1 MWFKNLKIFR
11 LSPEFNFTAADLETK
26 LERQLFQPGNRSD
39 MQNMGWVS
47 PCNNGALVHAINGQ
61 YLLAL
66 RVEKK
71 LLPASVINQTTKE
84 KCLEIEEQQGYR
96 PGRKQLK
103 EIKEQVT
110 EELLPKAFAVQKDT
124 RVWLDTKNHWLIID
138 AASSAKSDEVI
149 GMLAK
154 VLDPLPVQSLFTEL
168 SPSAA
173 MTEWLL
179 QDEAPANFSIDQD
192 TDLVSKA
199 ESSATVRYIRQ
210 TPESGDVAK
219 HIQNGKVCTKLAMT
233 WADRISF
240 VLNDSLDIKRIKPL
254 DILKEGGDF
263 SSMDEAERF
272 DADMTLMC
280 AELAKMLDD
289 LVLVLGGEKL
299 RQGNEQ
305 KAT

>member
-1 MWFKNLKIFR
+1 MWFKNLKVFR
-11 LSPEFNFTAADLETK
+11 LSPTWQLSVQDLESK
-26 LERQLFQPGNRSD
+26 LEKQLFQPGNRSD

-47 PCNNGALVHAINGQ
+47 PCDNGALVHALNGQ

-71 LLPASVINQTTKE
+71 LLPATVINQFTKA
-84 KCLEIEEQQGYR
+84 KALEIEEQQGYR

-110 EELLPKAFAVQKDT
+110 EELLPKAFSIFRDT
-124 RVWLDTKNHWLIID
+124 KVWIDTKNHWLVID
-138 AASSAKSDEVI
+138 AAAAAKSDEVI

-154 VLDPLPVQSLFTEL
+154 VLDPLPVQSLFTEQ

-179 QDEAPANFSIDQD
+179 QDEAPANFSVDQD
-192 TDLVSKA
+192 VELRSSA
-199 ESSATVRYIRQ
+199 ENRATVRYVRQ
-210 TPESGDVAK
+210 TPEKEDVTK
-219 HIQNGKVCTKLAMT
+219 HIEAGKHCTRLALT

-240 VLNDSLDIKRIKPL
+240 ILNESLDIKRVAPL
-254 DILKEGGDF
+254 DILSEGNDF
-263 SSMDEAERF
+263 SNMDDAERF

-280 AELAKMLDD
+280 AELASLLDD
-289 LVLVLGGEKL
+289 LVGALGGEKKTG
-299 RQGNEQ
+299 QQ
-305 KAT
+305 

>member
-1 MWFKNLKIFR
+1 MWFKNLKLFR
-11 LSPEFNFTAADLETK
+11 LAPDFNPTATDLEAK
-26 LERQLFQPGNRSD
+26 LERQQFQPGNRSD

-47 PCNNGALVHAINGQ
+47 PCNNGALVHALNGQ

-71 LLPASVINQTTKE
+71 LLPASVVNQHVKE

-96 PGRKQLK
+96 PGRKQTK
-103 EIKEQVT
+103 EIKEQIID
-110 EELLPKAFAVQKDT
+110 ELLPKAFSVQKDT

-168 SPSAA
+168 SPAQA
-173 MTEWLL
+173 MTDWLVA
-179 QDEAPANFSIDQD
+179 DEAPANFSIDQD
-192 TDLVSKA
+192 TELLQSGGGG
-199 ESSATVRYIRQ
+199 ATVRYIKQ
-210 TPESGDVAK
+210 TPEHQEVNS
-219 HIQNGKVCTKLAMT
+219 HIGNGKICTKLALT

-240 VLNDSLDIKRIKPL
+240 VLDSSLNIKRIRPMN
-254 DILKEGGDF
+254 ILTEGNDM
-263 SSMDEAERF
+263 SNMDEQERF

-280 AELAKMLDD
+280 GELAKLLDD
-289 LVLVLGGEKL
+289 LVWALDGEK
-299 RQGNEQ
+299 QP
-305 KAT
+305 

>member
-1 MWFKNLKIFR
+1 MWFKNLKVFR
-11 LSPEFNFTAADLETK
+11 LSPAWQLSVQDLEAK
-26 LERQLFQPGNRSD
+26 LEKQLFQPGNRSD

-47 PCNNGALVHAINGQ
+47 PSNNGALVHALNGQ

-71 LLPASVINQTTKE
+71 LLPATVINQFTKE
-84 KCLEIEEQQGYR
+84 KAQEIEEQQGYR

-110 EELLPKAFAVQKDT
+110 EELLPKAFSIFRDTKVWIDT
-124 RVWLDTKNHWLIID
+124 RNHWLIID
-138 AASSAKSDEVI
+138 AAAAAKSDEVI

-192 TDLVSKA
+192 VELRSSA
-199 ESSATVRYIRQ
+199 ENRATVRYVRQ
-210 TPESGDVAK
+210 TPEKEDVTK
-219 HIQNGKVCTKLAMT
+219 HIEAGKQCTRLALT
-233 WADRISF
+233 WADRVSF
-240 VLNDSLDIKRIKPL
+240 ILNESLDIKRVAPL
-254 DILKEGGDF
+254 DILTEGSDF
-263 SSMDEAERF
+263 SNMDDAERF

-280 AELAKMLDD
+280 AELANLLDD
-289 LVLVLGGEKL
+289 LVGALGGEK
-299 RQGNEQ
+299 
-305 KAT
+305 KAGPQ